1 MQELLTSLYYSV
13 PMQRRLQEY
22 YSADVSPV
30 ELLLEVSKQ
39 LAAKLSRVKT
49 GERASL
55 VHRLAESL
63 VLAICAAAY

>member
-1 MQELLTSLYYSV
+1 VQELLTSLYYSV

-22 YSADVSPV
+22 YFAGASPV

-55 VHRLAESL
+55 QYRLAESL
-63 VLAICAAAY
+63 VVAICAATY